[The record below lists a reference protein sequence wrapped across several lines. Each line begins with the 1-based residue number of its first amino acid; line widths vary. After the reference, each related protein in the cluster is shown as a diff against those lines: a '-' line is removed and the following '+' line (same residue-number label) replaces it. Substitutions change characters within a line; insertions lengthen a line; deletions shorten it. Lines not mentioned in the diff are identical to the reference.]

1 MVVSSPWLLLVPP
14 VVGGVIG
21 YFTNDLAIQM
31 LFRPYKAVYVGD
43 RKLPF
48 TPGLIPSNQDRLAQ
62 RVSDT
67 IMGSLLTPEEL
78 QKLAKKLLDTKRTQE
93 AIEWLLTLA
102 IDQLQGVNADK
113 ATRILADIL
122 RDLFGDSLPRL
133 IQTMARRDDFMETQF
148 RQVFDRVLLN
158 FQLTEEQATY
168 LANWLITVVLPPDIV
183 RQTLVDLLTDRNI
196 QVIDNGF
203 REKATGTYWVVAN
216 FIGLRSTLESLR
228 TYCLDEKD
236 ISNQQIKTLIQ
247 DLGIPLRLQ
256 EWFQNFSLQ
265 NLPLST
271 VQQLQRAMRDGVR
284 DYLREQGQQFL
295 QDLSGSVNWDRIAQ
309 LLFDRLRD
317 SGAVNSSLGPVSQE
331 LALVL
336 ERYLEQDME
345 RLVAEV
351 IPILNIDQVIID
363 RVQATSPQNLE
374 AGIQGIV
381 KSELQ
386 AIVNLG
392 GFLGF
397 TIGLLQAAILF
408 FQG

>member
-1 MVVSSPWLLLVPP
+1 MVVSSPWLLLLPP

-48 TPGLIPSNQDRLAQ
+48 TPGLIPSNQERLAQ

-78 QKLAKKLLDTKRTQE
+78 QKLAQKLLDTKRTQE

-102 IDQLQGVNADK
+102 IDQLQGVNESK

-133 IQTMARRDDFMETQF
+133 IQTMAQRDDFMETQF

-168 LANWLITVVLPPDIV
+168 LANWLLTAVLPPDVV

-228 TYCLDEKD
+228 NYCLDEKEV
-236 ISNQQIKTLIQ
+236 SNQQIKALIQ

-265 NLPLST
+265 NLPIST
-271 VQQLQRAMRDGVR
+271 VQQLQQAMRDGLR
-284 DYLREQGQQFL
+284 DYLREKGRDLLQG
-295 QDLSGSVNWDRIAQ
+295 LSGSVNWDRIAQ
-309 LLFDRLRD
+309 LLFDRLRY
-317 SGAVNSSLGPVSQE
+317 SEVVTSSLGPVSQE

-345 RLVAEV
+345 RLVAEI
-351 IPILNIDQVIID
+351 IPILNIDQVIIN

-397 TIGLLQAAILF
+397 TIGLLQAALLF

>member
-1 MVVSSPWLLLVPP
+1 MVVSSPWLLLLPP

-48 TPGLIPSNQDRLAQ
+48 TPGLIPSNQERLAQ

-78 QKLAKKLLDTKRTQE
+78 QKLAQKLLDTKRTQE

-102 IDQLQGVNADK
+102 IDQLQGVNESK

-133 IQTMARRDDFMETQF
+133 IQTMAQRDDFMETQF

-168 LANWLITVVLPPDIV
+168 LANWLLTAVLPPDVV

-228 TYCLDEKD
+228 NYCLDEKEV
-236 ISNQQIKTLIQ
+236 SNQQIKVLIQ
-247 DLGIPLRLQ
+247 DLGVPLRLQ

-265 NLPLST
+265 NLPIST
-271 VQQLQRAMRDGVR
+271 VQQLQQAMRDGLR
-284 DYLREQGQQFL
+284 DYLREKGRELL

-309 LLFDRLRD
+309 LLFDRLRY
-317 SGAVNSSLGPVSQE
+317 SEVVTSSLGPVSQE

-345 RLVAEV
+345 RLVAEI
-351 IPILNIDQVIID
+351 IPILNIDQVIIN

-397 TIGLLQAAILF
+397 TIGLLQAALLF

>member
-1 MVVSSPWLLLVPP
+1 MVISSPWLLLFPP

-48 TPGLIPSNQDRLAQ
+48 TPGLIPSNQERLAQ

-78 QKLAKKLLDTKRTQE
+78 QKLAHKLLETKRTQE

-102 IDQLQGVNADK
+102 IDQLQGVNEEK
-113 ATRILADIL
+113 ATRILADVL

-133 IQTMARRDDFMETQF
+133 LQTMAQRDDFMEAQF

-158 FQLTEEQATY
+158 FQLTEEQAIY
-168 LANWLITVVLPPDIV
+168 LANWLLTAVLPPDIV

-196 QVIDNGF
+196 RVIDSGF

-228 TYCLDEKD
+228 TYCLDEKEV
-236 ISNQQIKTLIQ
+236 SNQQIKTLAQ

-271 VQQLQRAMRDGVR
+271 VQQLQKSMRDGLR
-284 DYLREQGQQFL
+284 DYLREQGRELL
-295 QDLSGSVNWDRIAQ
+295 QDLSGSVNWD
-309 LLFDRLRD
+309 
-317 SGAVNSSLGPVSQE
+317 
-331 LALVL
+331 
-336 ERYLEQDME
+336 
-345 RLVAEV
+345 
-351 IPILNIDQVIID
+351 
-363 RVQATSPQNLE
+363 
-374 AGIQGIV
+374 
-381 KSELQ
+381 
-386 AIVNLG
+386 
-392 GFLGF
+392 
-397 TIGLLQAAILF
+397 
-408 FQG
+408 